1 MKIEEKIKFLNKNTP
16 IVNTFNKD
24 TVVNCMHCN
33 ETYYAYE
40 CSIEDNKILCKHIIN
55 CDGSIIDWIVKNKKK
70 SISINKKT
78 NNKNNKKIKFIP
90 ADEHTMTYK
99 VRGNTPR
106 PSAARN
112 YMWLKHNKK
121 WIAIDKKNE
130 AKKTQNN

>member
-16 IVNTFNKD
+16 IVNAFNKD
-24 TVVNCMHCN
+24 TVVSCMNCK

-40 CSIEDNKILCKHIIN
+40 CIIEDNKILCKDIIN

-70 SISINKKT
+70 PISINKKT
-78 NNKNNKKIKFIP
+78 NNKNNNKIKFIP
-90 ADEHTMTYK
+90 LDEQTMTYK

-106 PSAARN
+106 PSEAKK

-121 WIAIDKKNE
+121 WIAINKKN
-130 AKKTQNN
+130 KT

>member
-70 SISINKKT
+70 SIST
-78 NNKNNKKIKFIP
+78 VPHTRSKF
-90 ADEHTMTYK
+90 E
-99 VRGNTPR
+99 V
-106 PSAARN
+106 
-112 YMWLKHNKK
+112 
-121 WIAIDKKNE
+121 E
-130 AKKTQNN
+130 